1 MELYRAKERYS
12 MKLRMLMDDTPS
24 LSNRPWTHSSDKHSG
39 IFLSNNSLA
48 SLAGSCSGGVM
59 QNRKADAKGQ
69 LSSAHQGFQRRDGFT
84 GLEPAGPAPV
94 QSGAVVA
101 RKRRVQQQV
110 RNCFILLQTIYCMYK
125 YCGLVGGFWI

>member
-1 MELYRAKERYS
+1 
-12 MKLRMLMDDTPS
+12 MKLRMLMDDPP

-59 QNRKADAKGQ
+59 QNRKVDAEE
-69 LSSAHQGFQRRDGFT
+69 LISAHQGLQRRDGFT

-101 RKRRVQQQV
+101 RKRRIQQQV
-110 RNCFILLQTIYCMYK
+110 KNCFILLQLFFYSMLCTSIMDS
-125 YCGLVGGFWI
+125 